1 MNKVE
6 NGNRLYLIAGE
17 SVGNCI
23 KDKKIN
29 VSIDQITLI
38 APISLEAWEK
48 HVKSWLMLPFVKIS
62 GSGIKI
68 IDTDNCY
75 VDDYGN
81 EHEYVNPEQIAF
93 IEMPKYHTDEIRIDF
108 NPNHGMNTTGGQWLK
123 SILEKLPNKHFSRLD
138 IAIDMFN
145 YPEIEKYD
153 LWQYGMTKKL
163 YFGRQQKIETK
174 YWGSRSSIK
183 QVRLYD
189 KKVEQKQRHGKLTC
203 ADSWWRLE
211 FQLRGKIIQQ
221 YPKIVKEMLNNFYI
235 PDYKSSKL
243 TDSQQNKVLRTMID
257 KDYYGSLKRSA
268 QQKLRKLIRLAKPDN
283 SLSTVLQAA
292 FEDDLYSIAR
302 ELQYYLDYF
311 GVSDMGK
318 NYPLKM
324 GNFD

>member
-1 MNKVE
+1 MDKTE
-6 NGNRLYLIAGE
+6 NGNRLYLIAGK
-17 SVGNCI
+17 SVENCV
-23 KDKKIN
+23 KNKKIN

-48 HVKSWLMLPFVKIS
+48 HVNRWLMLPFVRVS
-62 GSGIKI
+62 GSGIKVV
-68 IDTDNCY
+68 DTDNCY
-75 VDDYGN
+75 VDDYKN
-81 EHEYVNPEQIAF
+81 EHEYVEPEQIAF

-108 NPNHGMNTTGGQWLK
+108 NPNHGMDTAGGQWLK

-174 YWGSRSSIK
+174 YWGSRSSLK

-189 KKVEQKQRHGKLTC
+189 KKIEQKQRHGKIVY
-203 ADSWWRLE
+203 ANSWWRLE

-221 YPKIVKEMLNNFYI
+221 YPKIVNEMLNNFYV

-243 TDSQQNKVLRTMID
+243 TDSQQNKVLRAMID
-257 KDYYGSLKRSA
+257 SDYYGGLKRSS
-268 QQKLRKLIRLAKPDN
+268 QQQLRKLIRLAKPDN
-283 SLSTVLQAA
+283 SLSTVLQVA
-292 FEDDLYSIAR
+292 FEDNLYSITE

-311 GVSDMGK
+311 GIANVSNELPTK
-318 NYPLKM
+318 N
-324 GNFD
+324 G